1 MPQKPWEWH
10 LLPIF
15 SGGSSFI
22 LLLYWIDDVSDY
34 AGFWPFNCDKIIP
47 CQEFEGQTCGCSDAD
62 GTNVKAIVYFLGASS
77 KMASEKLNFKSCDD
91 LQDNGMIYDGDFK
104 LDNGESGK
112 TYCKSAWN
120 R

>member
-1 MPQKPWEWH
+1 
-10 LLPIF
+10 
-15 SGGSSFI
+15 
-22 LLLYWIDDVSDY
+22 
-34 AGFWPFNCDKIIP
+34 
-47 CQEFEGQTCGCSDAD
+47 
-62 GTNVKAIVYFLGASS
+62 
-77 KMASEKLNFKSCDD
+77 MASEKLNFKSCDD